1 MQRKEQAVLELPTGD
16 KSQYMTGIIILAGI
30 TLLTLLLFKPF
41 FLPLFWAAVL
51 AGIFSPCHTRL
62 ENKLK
67 SSGLSAIL
75 VVTIILISI
84 IIPVAFVGY
93 LLVTECSRFYT
104 LLEGEMRPAKLYQ
117 FLAQIQEH
125 PYVRSLISLDEEF
138 WTGKFS
144 EMGQEIAQFII
155 TAFKNMTN
163 NTLLLIIQFV
173 MMLYALFFFIKDGAK
188 FLQTAA
194 DYLPLDSN
202 RVWILFNTFGS
213 ISKAALKTIFII
225 GGIQGLLGGLLF
237 YFLNI
242 EGAMTWGIMMML
254 TSVIPG
260 VGSSIVWL
268 PISVV
273 MMLMGYYWSGGIILA
288 FGILVVVVSIDNLL
302 RPLLLGQDTQM
313 HPLLVFLS
321 TLGGIVLFGISGIVM
336 GPMII
341 ALFLTVW
348 RFRLLER
355 ETAQASL

>member
-1 MQRKEQAVLELPTGD
+1 MVLELPAGD
-16 KSQYMTGIIILAGI
+16 KFQRPTGIIILVGI

-51 AGIFSPCHTRL
+51 ASIFSPCHIKL
-62 ENKLK
+62 ESKLK
-67 SSGLSAIL
+67 SSSLSAIL

-93 LLVTECSRFYT
+93 LLATECSRFYT
-104 LLEGEMRPAKLYQ
+104 LLQGEMGPAKFYQ
-117 FLAQIQEH
+117 FLAQAQEH
-125 PYVRSLISLDEEF
+125 PYVRSIVSLDEDF
-138 WTGKFS
+138 WTSKFS
-144 EMGQEIAQFII
+144 EMGQEVVQYIL
-155 TAFKNMTN
+155 TAFKNITN
-163 NTLLLIIQFV
+163 NTLILIIQFAV
-173 MMLYALFFFIKDGAK
+173 MLYALFFFIKGGAK
-188 FLQTAA
+188 FLQVIA
-194 DYLPLDSN
+194 DHLPLDSKK
-202 RVWILFNTFGS
+202 VWILFNTFGS
-213 ISKAALKTIFII
+213 ISKAALKTILII

-260 VGSSIVWL
+260 IGASIVWL

-273 MMLMGYYWSGGIILA
+273 MMLMGYYWSGGIILV

-313 HPLLVFLS
+313 HPLLIFLS

-341 ALFLTVW
+341 AFFLTVW

-355 ETAQASL
+355 EN